1 MAICNNKKNI
11 RKKAESAIATF
22 LPIDE
27 DKNPLIILSFEQKY
41 KDKINRLKIYDTNLV
56 DFSKFL

>member
-1 MAICNNKKNI
+1 M

-27 DKNPLIILSFEQKY
+27 DKNPLIFKIFFEGT
-41 KDKINRLKIYDTNLV
+41 KIQHNLMNN
-56 DFSKFL
+56 KL